1 VDLPTALVAFIVI
14 AVIAYIVTV
23 VHAATTRTLR
33 RATEVYQPEE
43 RLLAWPKWLSGL
55 IGVLLVIWLF
65 YSVRGILLPFIL
77 GAVIAYL
84 LNPGITRL
92 ERRGWARR
100 HSVALVFGAFLVVFV
115 GAIVLLVPVVA
126 NQANDLIRDYD
137 SNLAKL
143 EAKVVAAESYL
154 ETRGADF
161 GIVPEDMRRVF
172 ANARDAAAEY
182 ARKVVRS
189 IPDILNRS
197 IALLSL
203 LIITPIVTYWVLR
216 DYQRLG
222 SKALRVL
229 PEPRRTAL
237 VELLGEINKL
247 VGSYLL
253 GMAIMV
259 VIVAI
264 YASLVLAAAGVKFAA
279 LLGITTGVLYL
290 IPYIGFPVAVVIVAI
305 TMAVTGHGIGPI
317 LIVFGLFIVGNVA
330 SDYIVTPR
338 VVGGRVGLHPL
349 VVIFSLL
356 AGASLLGVLGM
367 LLAVPTAGAIKV
379 VLLRF
384 WPEFFTPASPAT
396 RAGPQ
401 PCSPVAPDSPRPDAD
416 QPGACR

>member
-1 VDLPTALVAFIVI
+1 MDLPTALVALIVV

-33 RATEVYQPEE
+33 RPTEAYAPEE

-55 IGVLLVIWLF
+55 IGVLLVLWLL
-65 YSVRGILLPFIL
+65 YRVRGILLPFVL

-92 ERRGWARR
+92 ERRGWPRR

-115 GAIVLLVPVVA
+115 GAIVMLVPVVA
-126 NQANDLIRDYD
+126 NQADGLIRDYD
-137 SNLAKL
+137 ENIAKL
-143 EAKVVAAESYL
+143 EARVATAESYL
-154 ETRGADF
+154 ENRGADF

-172 ANARDAAAEY
+172 ANARDSAAEY
-182 ARKVVRS
+182 ARSAVRS
-189 IPDILNRS
+189 IPSILNRS
-197 IALLSL
+197 LALVSL
-203 LIITPIVTYWVLR
+203 LVITPIVTYWVLR

-222 SKALRVL
+222 RKALRAL

-237 VELLGEINKL
+237 VELLAEINKL

-259 VIVAI
+259 VIVGI
-264 YASLVLAAAGVKFAA
+264 YASIVLAVVGVKFAA
-279 LLGITTGVLYL
+279 LLGILTGILYL
-290 IPYIGFPVAVVIVAI
+290 IPYIGFPAAVVIVAI
-305 TMAVTGHGIGPI
+305 TMGVTGHGIGRI

-330 SDYIVTPR
+330 SDYILTPR

-356 AGASLLGVLGM
+356 AGAALLGVLGM
-367 LLAVPTAGAIKV
+367 FLAVPTAGAIKV

-384 WPEFFTPASPAT
+384 WPEFFTTESPAT
-396 RAGPQ
+396 SEPAGAA
-401 PCSPVAPDSPRPDAD
+401 SPSDPAPVGCPPESH
-416 QPGACR
+416 

>member
-1 VDLPTALVAFIVI
+1 
-14 AVIAYIVTV
+14 
-23 VHAATTRTLR
+23 
-33 RATEVYQPEE
+33 
-43 RLLAWPKWLSGL
+43 
-55 IGVLLVIWLF
+55 
-65 YSVRGILLPFIL
+65 
-77 GAVIAYL
+77 
-84 LNPGITRL
+84 
-92 ERRGWARR
+92 
-100 HSVALVFGAFLVVFV
+100 
-115 GAIVLLVPVVA
+115 
-126 NQANDLIRDYD
+126 
-137 SNLAKL
+137 
-143 EAKVVAAESYL
+143 VAAESYL
-154 ETRGADF
+154 EMRGADF
-161 GIVPEDMRRVF
+161 GIVPEDMRHVF

-264 YASLVLAAAGVKFAA
+264 YASVVLAAAGVKFAA

-401 PCSPVAPDSPRPDAD
+401 PCSPAAPDSPRPDAD